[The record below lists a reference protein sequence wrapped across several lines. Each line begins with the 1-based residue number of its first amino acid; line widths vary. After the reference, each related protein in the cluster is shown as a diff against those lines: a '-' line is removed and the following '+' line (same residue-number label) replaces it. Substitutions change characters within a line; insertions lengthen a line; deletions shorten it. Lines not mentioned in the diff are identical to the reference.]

1 MSFLPAARLEARIDA
16 ALARSLGEAAERWT
30 AEGRTRRLL
39 ERDATL
45 WTGADEARWM
55 GWLDAASDSLG
66 RVPQLAAFAADVR
79 DARFTH
85 ALLLGMGGSSMC
97 PEVLSLVFG
106 GAPGFPTLSVID
118 STDPAQIVSVARR
131 LELARTL
138 VIVASKSGSTIEP
151 NLLLDHFLAQMR
163 AAVGPERAGSHFVAI
178 TDPGSSLEKRA
189 RAEGFRRVFHGE
201 PMIGGR
207 YSALSAFGMVPAAVL
222 GLDLHR
228 FLDAALRMRAA
239 CEAPDARANPGVA
252 LGIAM
257 AVAAR
262 AGRDKM
268 TLFASPR
275 VAPIGAWIE
284 QLVAESL
291 GKAGVGVVPVDGEPA
306 GAPTG
311 YGADRLF
318 VHLRVDEDAAD
329 GTDRAV
335 DAIAAAGHPVLR
347 ITLADR
353 HAIAGEFV
361 RWSVATAVAGSLLA
375 VNPFDQ
381 PDVEAAKVA
390 ARRLVDDFEASGRM
404 PADTPLVRDA
414 RLSVFGPGGAGDAPA
429 TPQAAIAQL
438 LDTLRAGDYLGLLAF
453 IEMNRAHAAALDR
466 IRVAVRDAKGVATTL
481 GFGPRYLH
489 SSGQMHKGGPDSGVF
504 LVVTH
509 DARPDLPVPGRK
521 ATFGVVELSQAQGD
535 FRVLV
540 ERGRRTLRIHLGDD
554 VAGGLAA
561 LEAAVAV
568 ALGGGGA
575 RG

>member
-1 MSFLPAARLEARIDA
+1 MSFLPAARLEARTDA
-16 ALARSLGEAAERWT
+16 GLARSLVDAAERWT

-45 WTGADEARWM
+45 WSGTDEARWM
-55 GWLDAASDSLG
+55 GWLDAASDSHG
-66 RVPQLAAFAADVR
+66 RMPQLAAFAAEVR

-106 GAPGFPTLSVID
+106 AAPGFPALSVID
-118 STDPAQIVSVARR
+118 STDPAQVAAVARR

-163 AAVGPERAGSHFVAI
+163 AALGPERAGSHFVAI

-189 RAEGFRRVFHGE
+189 TAEGFRRVFHGE
-201 PMIGGR
+201 PTIGGR
-207 YSALSAFGMVPAAVL
+207 YSALSVFGMVPAAVL

-228 FLDAALRMRAA
+228 FLDAALRMRGA
-239 CEAPDARANPGVA
+239 CEASDARANPGVA

-291 GKAGVGVVPVDGEPA
+291 GKAGVGVVPVDGEPPA
-306 GAPTG
+306 ASAS

-329 GTDRAV
+329 ATDRAV
-335 DAIAAAGHPVLR
+335 DAFAAAGHPVLR

-390 ARRLVDDFEASGRM
+390 ARRLVDDFEASGHM
-404 PADTPLVRDA
+404 PVDTPLVRDA
-414 RLSVFGPGGAGDAPA
+414 RLAVFGPAGAGDAPA
-429 TPQAAIAQL
+429 TPQSAIARL
-438 LDTLRAGDYLGLLAF
+438 LGTLRAGDYLGVLAF

-466 IRVAVRDAKGVATTL
+466 IRVAVRDAKRVATTL

-504 LVVTH
+504 LVITH

-521 ATFGVVELSQAQGD
+521 ASFGVVELAQAQGD

-554 VAGGLAA
+554 VTGGLAA
-561 LEAAVAV
+561 LESAVV
-568 ALGGGGA
+568 GALGETPP